1 MQAPMDEESSEGAFI
16 MSGSDITVTTSVRKE
31 QPYVEQNLRVQ
42 KTECAEQENGT
53 IWCRLW

>member
-1 MQAPMDEESSEGAFI
+1 MDEESSEGAFI